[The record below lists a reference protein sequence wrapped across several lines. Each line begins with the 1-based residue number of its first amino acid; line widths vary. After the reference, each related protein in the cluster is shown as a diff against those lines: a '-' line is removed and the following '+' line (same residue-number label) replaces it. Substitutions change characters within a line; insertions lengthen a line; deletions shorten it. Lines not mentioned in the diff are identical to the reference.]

1 MLASSGEYPRTMTAH
16 EVDGVDCVEVGFGV
30 DDDAVIFVNLAPT
43 EQDGPDKASLTVQP
57 C

>member
-1 MLASSGEYPRTMTAH
+1 MTAH
-16 EVDGVDCVEVGFGV
+16 EVDGVVNVEVGFDG
-30 DDDAVIFVNLAPT
+30 DDEAVSFGFVNLAPT

>member
-1 MLASSGEYPRTMTAH
+1 MTAH
-16 EVDGVDCVEVGFGV
+16 EVDGVDCVEVGLGG
-30 DDDAVIFVNLAPT
+30 DDDAVLFVNLAPT